1 MSVTTKDPI
10 LIVTT
15 DTQVNLLL
23 ERVLKSAGHEI
34 ILSTNLETAE
44 AVFKTASPALV
55 ILGEKFPDG
64 LGLDFAAKIA
74 DRFPS
79 LAILLF
85 VYQETNQTLR
95 RALTIGISDV
105 LCLPLKSEE
114 LLNAVNSSLEHA
126 RQRKGWVAQETKRAT
141 DSLRSQVDE
150 LETLSRVGRNITGSL
165 DLDSVLA
172 SVVDA
177 AVELTGTEEGSLLLI
192 DEASGELYMRASRNF
207 QEEFVHTFRL
217 PITDSLAG
225 QVITTGKPVLY
236 DESTVQKIKTSYL
249 VHSLVYVPLQIRGKT
264 IGVLGV
270 DNRVK
275 RIELNEHHVKLLSF
289 VADYAVIAIENAH
302 LFEDTNQERT
312 KLETILTKTQDGVI
326 VLDLDQNIILVNQ
339 AALNAY
345 KLGETD
351 IIGSKFDEVFTQCEL
366 LELVKTLDD
375 SSTNRI
381 EINLEDGRVLNA
393 QITPIPDVGLAIT
406 MHDISYLKEMDR
418 IKSDF
423 VNTVSHDLRSPL
435 TAILGYV
442 ELIERVGPI
451 SEVQR
456 DFIRHVQVSVHNIT
470 NLVDDLLN
478 LGRIE
483 GGFDTRLDNLNLEQ
497 MVRLSI
503 DSFRQQLANKGLRLA
518 VDFPQDFPSFTGNPV
533 QIRQVVDN
541 LIENAIKYTSPGG
554 LIKIHGDIEDSQLFI
569 QFQDTG
575 VGIPLLDLP
584 YIFDKFYRASNIIDE
599 ASGTGLGL
607 AIVKSI
613 IENHQG
619 RIWVESTVGEGSTFT
634 VVLPKTKELKPRSTV
649 E

>member
-1 MSVTTKDPI
+1 MSVPSKDPI

-15 DTQVNLLL
+15 DIQVNLLL
-23 ERVLKSAGHEI
+23 ERVLKSAGHTVQT
-34 ILSTNLETAE
+34 STDLAAAE
-44 AVFKTASPALV
+44 AVFESASPLLV

-64 LGLDFAAKIA
+64 TGLEFAAKMV

-79 LAILLF
+79 LPILLF
-85 VYQETNQTLR
+85 VYQETIQTLR
-95 RALTIGISDV
+95 KALSIGISDV
-105 LCLPLKSEE
+105 LCLPLKPEE
-114 LLNAVNSSLEHA
+114 LLNAVDSSLEQS
-126 RQRKGWVAQETKRAT
+126 RQRKGWLANETKRVT
-141 DSLRSQVDE
+141 DGLRNQVDE
-150 LETLSRVGRNITGSL
+150 LETLSRLGRTITGSL
-165 DLDSVLA
+165 DLDSVLS

-192 DEASGELYMRASRNF
+192 DETSGELYMRASRNF

-217 PITDSLAG
+217 PITDSMAG
-225 QVITTGKPVLY
+225 QVITTGQPLLY
-236 DESTVQKIKTSYL
+236 DQSTAQKIKTSYL
-249 VHSLVYVPLQIRGKT
+249 VHSLVYVPLQIRGKI

-270 DNRVK
+270 DNRIK
-275 RIELNEHHVKLLSF
+275 RIELTEHHVRLLSF

-302 LFEDTNQERT
+302 LFANTNQERT
-312 KLETILTKTQDGVI
+312 KLETVLTKTQDGVI
-326 VLDLDQNIILVNQ
+326 LLDLDDRLMLVNQ
-339 AALNAY
+339 AALKAY
-345 KLGETD
+345 KLGKTD
-351 IIGSKFDEVFTQCEL
+351 IIGQKFEDVFTQCEL
-366 LELVKTLDD
+366 LELVKTSETDGV
-375 SSTNRI
+375 NRI
-381 EINLEDGRVLNA
+381 EINLDDGRVLNA
-393 QITPIPDVGLAIT
+393 QITPIADVGKAIT

-442 ELIERVGPI
+442 ELIERVGPV
-451 SEVQR
+451 SDVQR

-497 MVRLSI
+497 MVRQSI
-503 DSFRQQLANKGLRLA
+503 EGFRQQLANKGLRLA
-518 VDFPQDFPSFTGNPV
+518 VEFPQDYPSLTGNPV
-533 QIRQVVDN
+533 QMRQVVDN
-541 LIENAIKYTSPGG
+541 LLENAIKYTSPGG
-554 LIKIHGDIEDSQLFI
+554 LIKVHGEVEDSQLFL

-575 VGIPLLDLP
+575 VGIPPLDLP

-619 RIWVESTVGEGSTFT
+619 RIWVESILGEGSTFT
-634 VVLPKTKELKPRSTV
+634 VVLPKSRELKTRSN
-649 E
+649 